1 MKKQDFFPPLIW
13 IATGMSEVQSCPTE
27 IAYFSKQ
34 ILRGGREEEEN
45 LIPFPVGF
53 QLFFVNWPPLIKN
66 VKVFMNKKQM
76 PRICLLLWSKTMW

>member
-1 MKKQDFFPPLIW
+1 
-13 IATGMSEVQSCPTE
+13 MSEVQSCPTE
-27 IAYFSKQ
+27 TANLSKQ
-34 ILRGGREEEEN
+34 ILSGGREGEEN

-53 QLFFVNWPPLIKN
+53 QMLFVNWPPLIKS